1 MATKKSLKAAADTAG
16 MFTQAEPEQK
26 ATEAKKAKE
35 VTQVQKI
42 KMIKEEQ
49 KEPEV
54 QKIKI
59 VEKRQKD
66 PAMQAIEK
74 ARKEAT
80 TIKTPSTR
88 EIKKQVVIAEE
99 KREKATFS
107 VKIDSEVLKR
117 WRIYSSMN
125 GYGDKGNL
133 TEAALTEYMNRHKLK
148 PEQQAKFDTL
158 ISI

>member
-1 MATKKSLKAAADTAG
+1 MATKKSLKAAAETAG

-26 ATEAKKAKE
+26 ATEVKETKKAKE
-35 VTQVQKI
+35 VKQAKP
-42 KMIKEEQ
+42 KKE
-49 KEPEV
+49 V
-54 QKIKI
+54 
-59 VEKRQKD
+59 
-66 PAMQAIEK
+66 
-74 ARKEAT
+74 
-80 TIKTPSTR
+80 
-88 EIKKQVVIAEE
+88 KQVVVAEE

-107 VKIDSEVLKR
+107 VKIDSEVLKK

-133 TEAALTEYMNRHKLK
+133 TEAALIEYMNRHKLK